1 MKTNK
6 RVPSQH
12 HNQIQKQKQRQKQRQ
27 KQKRRTRK
35 NITPFSNIN
44 GHIIEKREGWIVL
57 QVYGAPYQRGYAHG
71 HLLKKEIHQA
81 KKVFQFLV
89 KHELNTSLSAYMQV
103 VRSRIVP
110 RIQRRFPEFYEE
122 MRGIA
127 NGAKVTVDFIVAW
140 NSYISLYD
148 FFLQK
153 NQLKCSAFIATG
165 NATKNGDI
173 VMAHTTHTNYADGQ
187 LSNIVL
193 YMSPING
200 TAFVMQ
206 TSPGLISSTMDWFL
220 CSTGIIGC
228 ETTIA
233 ATKYTIKLKDLYCCR
248 IRNAMQYATS
258 LDEYETMLTTNNG
271 GDYANSWLLGD
282 INTGEIMMLEIGQ
295 KTKNVKRTKNGTFH
309 GMNAPIGPNLT
320 EFANTMEI
328 NDIETSSGARH
339 KRFQE
344 LLHDKYKNKID
355 MDNAKAIITDTYDVL
370 TKEDGSPT
378 GRTIYK
384 YTDNMYG
391 SVDAKVV
398 NTEIAS
404 NLAFWGKFGT
414 PQSQTFSIKEHIEKY
429 PENKEWATVV
439 DDFPKYNWTQIQR

>member
-6 RVPSQH
+6 RGQ
-12 HNQIQKQKQRQKQRQ
+12 NQNQN
-27 KQKRRTRK
+27 QKRRTRK
-35 NITPFSNIN
+35 MNSHKKTHYNNPHITGN
-44 GHIIEKREGWIVL
+44 IIEKREGWIVL

-71 HLLKKEIHQA
+71 RLLKNEIHRT

-89 KHELNTSLSAYMQV
+89 KHDITTSLSKYMQV
-103 VRSRIVP
+103 VRTRIMP
-110 RIQRRFPEFYEE
+110 RIQRHFPEFYEE

-127 NGAKVTVDFIVAW
+127 NGAKVQFDFIVAW
-140 NSYISLYD
+140 NSYLSLYD
-148 FFLQK
+148 YFLQNDK
-153 NQLKCSAFIATG
+153 GNVLKCSAFIATG
-165 NATKNGDI
+165 NATKHGDI

-187 LSNIVL
+187 ISNIVL
-193 YMSPING
+193 YVSPING
-200 TAFVMQ
+200 NSFVMQ
-206 TSPGLISSTMDWFL
+206 TQPGLIASGSDWFL

-233 ATKYTIKLKDLYCCR
+233 ATKYTTKLKDLYFCR
-248 IRNAMQYATS
+248 IRNAMQYATH
-258 LDEYETMLTTNNG
+258 LDEYETMLTANNG
-271 GDYANSWLLGD
+271 GDYASSWLLGD
-282 INTGEIMMLEIGQ
+282 INTGEIMLLEIGQ
-295 KTKNVKRTKNGTFH
+295 TTNNVERTKNGAFH
-309 GMNAPIGPNLT
+309 GMNAPIGPNLS
-320 EFANTMEI
+320 EFANTTEI

-355 MDNAKAIITDTYDVL
+355 IENAKAIITDTYDVL
-370 TKEDGSPT
+370 SKEEGNPTK
-378 GRTIYK
+378 RTIYN
-384 YTDNMYG
+384 YAGNMYG
-391 SVDAKVV
+391 SIDAKVV

-414 PQSQTFSIKEHIEKY
+414 PQNNTFSIKKHIEKY